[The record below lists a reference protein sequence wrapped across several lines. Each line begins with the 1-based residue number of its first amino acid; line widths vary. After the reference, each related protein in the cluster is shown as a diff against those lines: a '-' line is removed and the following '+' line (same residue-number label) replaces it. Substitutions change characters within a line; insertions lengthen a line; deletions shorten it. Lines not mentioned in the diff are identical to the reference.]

1 MKKIIKGRLYDTDT
15 AHNLGSWDNGL
26 ATTDFMHCS
35 EILFKK
41 KNGEYFLYGS
51 GGPMSVYSEAIG
63 SAGWAGGSDII
74 PFTEEQARKWVEEK
88 MTSDEYCALFGPV
101 EE

>member
-1 MKKIIKGRLYDTDT
+1 
-15 AHNLGSWDNGL
+15 
-26 ATTDFMHCS
+26 
-35 EILFKK
+35 
-41 KNGEYFLYGS
+41 
-51 GGPMSVYSEAIG
+51 MSVYSEAIG